1 MAPLIAQLVSQG
13 YPIEPIDV
21 QARPALARQY
31 GVDQIP
37 SFVAVRDGQVVGRVV
52 GATGREELVKLCQLT
67 QTGSRLSASSRE
79 SGGHVP
85 ATANAAVVS
94 PLASSSATAA
104 VVPQPSD
111 PVATAKAATVRLR
124 IEDDAGHSFGTGTI
138 IDVHDGEA
146 LVLTCGHI
154 FRASKGQGR
163 VMCELFCPNAPPAIE
178 GKLVCYDMRRDVGLV
193 SVNPGVPIQAV
204 SIGGTGQRPQQGD
217 PVFSLGCDRG
227 NDPSV
232 IRNQI
237 LAVNRYHGPANLVV
251 GGRPMDGR
259 SGGGLFSSEGVLIG
273 VCNAADQ
280 EQDEGLYAA
289 LGPIHAELDR
299 AGLGF
304 IYRNQAAGAGPR
316 SRSIGPAGGHRAPV
330 YSKPVTPVP
339 DAAGAGHARTRLDNC
354 QHIEKSDSTQRFGAG
369 CRGQRR
375 W

>member
-1 MAPLIAQLVSQG
+1 
-13 YPIEPIDV
+13 
-21 QARPALARQY
+21 
-31 GVDQIP
+31 
-37 SFVAVRDGQVVGRVV
+37 
-52 GATGREELVKLCQLT
+52 
-67 QTGSRLSASSRE
+67 
-79 SGGHVP
+79 
-85 ATANAAVVS
+85 
-94 PLASSSATAA
+94 LASSSATAA

-304 IYRNQAAGAGPR
+304 IYRNQQPALARAQGQSDRPVDIARQSTPSPSLPSPMPPALATLEPASTTASTSKNLIPPNDSVQAVAASAGGDAELICIVRDTDDAEGR
-316 SRSIGPAGGHRAPV
+316 SRVFVINRPSSNLVHHLSKEANRRGPHAPTQMHQARN
-330 YSKPVTPVP
+330 PQ
-339 DAAGAGHARTRLDNC
+339 AAADVSANGWRSLA
-354 QHIEKSDSTQRFGAG
+354 TQN
-369 CRGQRR
+369 
-375 W
+375 